1 MDTFN
6 IRVVIDEMSQEYEVR
21 SIGDGMESSRFELFQ
36 DGHRLAEVWTEATD
50 AGLEWHTED
59 VMDEATLEKIGEAIE
74 KHDL

>member
-6 IRVVIDEMSQEYEVR
+6 IKVVIDELPQEYEVR
-21 SIGDGMESSRFELFQ
+21 SIGDGIESSRYELFQ
-36 DGHRLAEVWTEATD
+36 DGHRQAEVWTEAND

-74 KHDL
+74 RHEL